1 MSITDFYLSDVSI
14 ERLSQADDSYGG
26 QTNTWAESIASYDCR
41 IYTPS
46 GDSTIEGLG
55 KVEGTLLVCV
65 GASADILIGDKIIN
79 GTDQYIVKR
88 VYSVYDKSAIHHMN
102 ITLDK
107 IK

>member
-1 MSITDFYLSDVSI
+1 VPSIWPENFPYSI
-14 ERLSQADDSYGG
+14 LEGM
-26 QTNTWAESIASYDCR
+26 
-41 IYTPS
+41 
-46 GDSTIEGLG
+46 GLG

-102 ITLDK
+102 MTLDK